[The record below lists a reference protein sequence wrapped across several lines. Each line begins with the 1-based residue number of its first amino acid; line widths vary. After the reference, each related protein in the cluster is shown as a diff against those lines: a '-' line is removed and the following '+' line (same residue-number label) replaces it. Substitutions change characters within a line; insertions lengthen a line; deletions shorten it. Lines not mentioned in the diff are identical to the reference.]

1 MKNHDRQHPGST
13 GHLEEEEGTLNRKMI
28 HLRAILGDTFIRT
41 SKSMF
46 RLAVLEFFE
55 NLRLVCF
62 LFVHNHLGV
71 ILAVQLLY
79 SVFKLY

>member
-13 GHLEEEEGTLNRKMI
+13 GHLEEEEGKMI

-46 RLAVLEFFE
+46 RLEFFE